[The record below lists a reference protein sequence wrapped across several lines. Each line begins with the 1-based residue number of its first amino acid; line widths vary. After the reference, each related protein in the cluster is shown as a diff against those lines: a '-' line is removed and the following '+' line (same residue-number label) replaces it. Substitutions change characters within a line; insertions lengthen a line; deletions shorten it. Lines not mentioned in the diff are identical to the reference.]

1 MGMRPALH
9 DMYMYC
15 ADTHRARSSPAINRN
30 PTKCLFFKNF
40 ARVEAKE
47 RTSSSVDAL
56 HSCLERLGGVG
67 GADGKAGVGI
77 ESKRG
82 S

>member
-1 MGMRPALH
+1 MRPASH
-9 DMYMYC
+9 GMYC
-15 ADTHRARSSPAINRN
+15 AHTHRVRSLPPINRN

-40 ARVEAKE
+40 AREEAKE
-47 RTSSSVDAL
+47 WTSSCDAS

-67 GADGKAGVGI
+67 GADGKAGAGI